1 MPAPILR
8 RDYLSAHSGH
18 FGRNGRKACLTILY
32 GPPDQISQ
40 MGAAAIAW
48 SYRHVD
54 GVGDNIGVVFEN
66 QGNGEY
72 LLLPAYTASDKA

>member
-1 MPAPILR
+1 
-8 RDYLSAHSGH
+8 
-18 FGRNGRKACLTILY
+18 
-32 GPPDQISQ
+32 